1 MGLGWKQAPTCR
13 NGGNAVTCDDG
24 VRNGNEAMADCG
36 GGCTRNQAKQCAAD
50 AAEAVASLVANATA
64 QAGMFEVL
72 LPGNITGWG
81 GPGTLSVRARQK
93 LVITCVASVR
103 PRTPVAPTPPQLS
116 AFGKDEGRT
125 EACARARDSSFYK

>member
-1 MGLGWKQAPTCR
+1 MPPGWKHAPACR
-13 NGGNAVTCDDG
+13 NGGSAITCDDG

-50 AAEAVASLVANATA
+50 AAKAVASLVATATA
-64 QAGMFEVL
+64 QAGKFEVL

-81 GPGTLSVRARQK
+81 GPSTLSVRARQK

-103 PRTPVAPTPPQLS
+103 PRTPPQLS
-116 AFGKDEGRT
+116 ALGKGE
-125 EACARARDSSFYK
+125 RALEILRFTNSYKY